1 MPKKKTITDLSTR
14 TVSTDISI
22 LDDTHVNKIRKEF
35 SFLADYNIQ
44 QGIDDAVVWYQLLSK
59 MPKEPTPNQSSKRL
73 DFIQHK
79 ISELT
84 SAIDN
89 LSLKE
94 KISIMRVAENRPQ
107 KFKTNDTIDYLNEL
121 SLQIAVAQ
129 SKEGNVVGKVG
140 RNKKTHQSVFL
151 NTLYSVYE
159 DGTGQGIKCSYSDY
173 ETRYISD
180 FVIFCE
186 YVIDIYHLPIG
197 NSAIGEFTQKKN
209 KEEKLKNKS
218 KTTTKND

>member
-14 TVSTDISI
+14 TVSTGISI
-22 LDDTHVNKIRKEF
+22 LDDSHVNKIRKEF

-44 QGIDDAVVWYQLLSK
+44 QGIDDAVVWYKLLSQ
-59 MPKEPTPNQSSKRL
+59 MPKEPTPKQSNIRL
-73 DFIQHK
+73 SFIQDK

-84 SAIDN
+84 GALDN

-107 KFKTNDTIDYLNEL
+107 KFKANDTIDYLNEL

-140 RNKKTHQSVFL
+140 RNKKTQQSVFL
-151 NTLYSVYE
+151 NTLYSVYA

-180 FVIFCE
+180 FVWFCE
-186 YVIDIYHLPIG
+186 YVIDIYDLPIG

-209 KEEKLKNKS
+209 KEKKLKNKS
-218 KTTTKND
+218 ETTTKND